1 MAMSR
6 CSKGSHLIIVS
17 VLLSAT
23 ISLAAT
29 ASAAAKSKPVCN
41 GVVNAPGCQ
50 SYQRI
55 PLFPVSNAPL
65 RLGFVDDILYTR
77 PGRYAFE
84 KYTLK
89 GAEPNTS
96 YNVQLL
102 AFLNSNF
109 CEGPPFVQPSSSF
122 TTNAV
127 GSGGA
132 QIKAPGPTPGNP
144 MGPPPLFA
152 LQNVVNTFKWNVLK
166 AGVVQYASNCIPVF
180 ENPPT
185 TMRTFFL
192 GWPTGWVRAQMLQ
205 LLMTP

>member
-1 MAMSR
+1 MPRCRRASGWIIMS
-6 CSKGSHLIIVS
+6 V
-17 VLLSAT
+17 VLSAP
-23 ISLAAT
+23 ISLATTRAD
-29 ASAAAKSKPVCN
+29 ARPAKPVCN

-55 PLFPVSNAPL
+55 PLFPVTSAPL
-65 RLGFVDDILYTR
+65 KLGFVDDILYTR

-89 GAEPNTS
+89 GAEPNTT
-96 YNVQLL
+96 YNVQLM

-122 TTNAV
+122 TTNA
-127 GSGGA
+127 GGNGGA
-132 QIKAPGPTPGNP
+132 RIKAPGPTPGNP
-144 MGPPPLFA
+144 MGPPPLIA

-166 AGVVQYASNCIPVF
+166 GGVVQYASNCIPVF

-185 TMRTFFL
+185 TKRTFFL
-192 GWPTGWVRAQMLQ
+192 GWPTPWVGVQMLK